1 MQQTSWAHPRRR
13 ADSRADKGLL
23 VKSTRS
29 KGPRSLAITAVILYY
44 YPDWSPPNP
53 GPGWRRCLCPFH
65 GDETPSGAV
74 HYGYDAF
81 SCLAC
86 GTKGD
91 AIAIVKAREGVN
103 YSEAK
108 RRIQEILEGGDGEV
122 PPVVQGQS
130 SRRVFGE
137 SGSNSTGDSGRTG
150 RQSILPTRVR
160 RRPFGGT

>member
-1 MQQTSWAHPRRR
+1 MSHPI
-13 ADSRADKGLL
+13 SQIIKH
-23 VKSTRS
+23 
-29 KGPRSLAITAVILYY
+29 Y
-44 YPDWSPPNP
+44 YPDWEPPP
-53 GPGWRRCLCPFH
+53 DTGKGWARTRCPFH

-108 RRIQEILEGGDGEV
+108 SRVQEILEGGDGEV
-122 PPVVQGQS
+122 PPSVSGQPR
-130 SRRVFGE
+130 RRVFGE
-137 SGSNSTGDSGRTG
+137 PGSDGTGDSRRTG
-150 RQSILPTRVR
+150 RQSVLPNRIR
-160 RRPFGGT
+160 RRPFDGA

>member
-1 MQQTSWAHPRRR
+1 MIAT
-13 ADSRADKGLL
+13 
-23 VKSTRS
+23 
-29 KGPRSLAITAVILYY
+29 VISHY

-108 RRIQEILEGGDGEV
+108 RRIQEILERGDGEV
-122 PPVVQGQS
+122 PPSVSGQPR
-130 SRRVFGE
+130 RRVFGE
-137 SGSNSTGDSGRTG
+137 STSDRTVDSERGRG
-150 RQSILPTRVR
+150 QRVVPDRIR
-160 RRPFGGT
+160 RRPFTGA